1 MRFLGD
7 AARMRLCAGIVGGVW
22 PLATALYLLPGA
34 VSAAEPAVGSSAAS
48 PVHDASASGYRL
60 DERDV
65 IDVMV
70 YGEASLSG
78 KYIVHQGG
86 VVDLPLL
93 HEVKV
98 AGMIPLEAAAHIEK
112 LLRERFLVDPHVTV
126 QVATFGSKP
135 VQVLGGVK
143 NPGVYYLSGPTSLL
157 EILAKAGGMD
167 GDRSTREV
175 HVQHG
180 QEPPIVVDLDKLVGS
195 GVGNVTLQADDVVYV
210 PQGLVVYVAGQV
222 TAPGAVPF
230 AEGLTVSQA
239 MTRAGGWKPTANLR
253 QVYLLRDGVRTQID
267 FKRILQGRQ
276 SDVTLVPGDQLFIEE
291 SIF

>member
-1 MRFLGD
+1 MGFLGD
-7 AARMRLCAGIVGGVW
+7 AVMRRLCAGCVGSRLTLGG
-22 PLATALYLLPGA
+22 ALIFLLDGA
-34 VSAAEPAVGSSAAS
+34 GAAEPPAVGVAS
-48 PVHDASASGYRL
+48 DLHEAGVAGYRL
-60 DERDV
+60 DERDA

-98 AGMIPLEAAAHIEK
+98 AGMFPLQAAALIEG

-180 QEPPIVVDLDKLVGS
+180 QEPPVVVDLDKLVGS
-195 GVGNVTLQADDVVYV
+195 GEGNLTLQADDVV
-210 PQGLVVYVAGQV
+210 
-222 TAPGAVPF
+222 
-230 AEGLTVSQA
+230 
-239 MTRAGGWKPTANLR
+239 
-253 QVYLLRDGVRTQID
+253 
-267 FKRILQGRQ
+267 
-276 SDVTLVPGDQLFIEE
+276 
-291 SIF
+291 